1 MHTPVL
7 DILARASY
15 ADIGQLFMG
24 GTLVSFSL
32 QLIADEEFQL
42 RNPGA
47 DPGINLTIAQIDMA
61 TFGRGICTV
70 EAGNGGIRG
79 RIPNFRESTLIK

>member
-1 MHTPVL
+1 M
-7 DILARASY
+7 Y
-15 ADIGQLFMG
+15 
-24 GTLVSFSL
+24 FSL
-32 QLIADEEFQL
+32 ENVH
-42 RNPGA
+42 RVSMKPGA

-61 TFGRGICTV
+61 TFGRGICTA